1 MTDLAASSL
10 AGRLHCRCGTCRPV
24 RTLRTGLDR
33 DLAGRIAAEAGGR
46 SATIIGDPHTLS
58 ACGAGLA
65 SALNAMGG
73 SATVLDTGHIHAEQ
87 DAVDRLS
94 STLDPACLP
103 VAVGAGTLNDT
114 VKAAAHSLR
123 IPYVAVATAASM
135 NGYTSAIAAITVE
148 GLKRTLPS
156 TPPVAVYADPDV
168 LAAAP
173 PGMAVSGIAD
183 LLSKPVSGAD
193 WKLSHI
199 LWGDPYCPAP
209 SEMAETA
216 VAAAAARPGDAGI
229 LFDALLVSGF
239 SMACAGSSSPA
250 SGGEHLI
257 SHYLDMTAACEP
269 GGPREPALHG
279 EQVGVATVTT
289 TWLYR
294 QVLESAPDWN
304 LAARLAADP
313 GSVREA
319 LSTVPWVPERLQA
332 LFLEE
337 SLAKLDRTGPP
348 RERIGRIKE
357 CWPRLGDELAG
368 DLRTAE
374 RYRSVLAAVGAP
386 RTPEELGVS
395 RERYTEACRLARWV
409 RDRYSILDLAGD
421 LGIGE

>member
-1 MTDLAASSL
+1 MTDLRASSL

-33 DLAGRIAAEAGGR
+33 DLAARIAAEAGDR
-46 SATIIGDPHTLS
+46 PVAVIGDPNTLA

-65 SALNAMGG
+65 SALNARGG
-73 SATVLDTGHIHAEQ
+73 SAAVLDTGHLHADQ
-87 DAVDRLS
+87 DAVDRLTP
-94 STLDPACLP
+94 TLGPGCLP
-103 VAVGAGTLNDT
+103 VAIGSGTLNDV

-209 SEMAETA
+209 SEMAESA
-216 VAAAAARPGDAGI
+216 VAAAAARPGDSGI

-257 SHYLDMTAACEP
+257 SHYLDMTAASEP

-279 EQVGVATVTT
+279 EQVGVATATT
-289 TWLYR
+289 TRLYR
-294 QVLESAPDWN
+294 QVLGSAPDWRR
-304 LAARLAADP
+304 ATSLAADP
-313 GSVREA
+313 DGVRQA
-319 LSTVPWVPERLQA
+319 LDTVPWIPERLRA

-337 SLAKLDRTGPP
+337 SLAKLGRTGTA
-348 RERIGRIKE
+348 RERIGRIEE
-357 CWPRLGDELAG
+357 CWSRLGEELAG

-374 RYRSVLAAVGAP
+374 RYRSVLATIGAP
-386 RTPEELGVS
+386 CTPEDLGVS

-421 LGIGE
+421 LGMDR